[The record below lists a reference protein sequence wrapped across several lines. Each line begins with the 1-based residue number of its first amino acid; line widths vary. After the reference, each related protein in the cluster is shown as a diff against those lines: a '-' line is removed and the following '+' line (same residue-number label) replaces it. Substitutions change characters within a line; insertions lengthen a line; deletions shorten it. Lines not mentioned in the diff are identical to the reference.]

1 MRDDDAA
8 SPREVGAAA
17 EVLEVVIMS
26 FVIGRPSPALAVMP
40 AAASHPSV
48 PTSLD
53 RALTTP
59 SAAADSFPL
68 A

>member
-1 MRDDDAA
+1 MEDDDDA

-17 EVLEVVIMS
+17 AEVLEVVVMS
-26 FVIGRPSPALAVMP
+26 FVIGRPSPAVMP